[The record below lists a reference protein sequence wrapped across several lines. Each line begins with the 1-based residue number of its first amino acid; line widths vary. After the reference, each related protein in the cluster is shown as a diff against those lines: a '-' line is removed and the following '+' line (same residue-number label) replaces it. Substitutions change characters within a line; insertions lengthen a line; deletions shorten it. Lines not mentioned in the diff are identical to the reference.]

1 MIDRDVKRGRDELYH
16 NFPTLAKMI
25 ASVSTVQL
33 DRFVLQK
40 QLLDLIN
47 NKI

>member
-1 MIDRDVKRGRDELYH
+1 MIDRDVKRDELYH
-16 NFPTLAKMI
+16 NFPTVAKMT